1 MSNKVQLLVLSGILL
16 FPLAQTAHSRVIYGQ
31 DNRVEVSEAS
41 PFQQKLA
48 RSAATMISKDNLSRN
63 FLGTLQVSQKET
75 LRAYLER
82 ATPQGLPVC
91 RGERFVDQPTPG
103 SCSGFLIAPDL
114 IVTAGH
120 CMDDESACSDNSWV
134 FDFKAAPLSNK
145 AGTNIKNEDVYNCKK
160 RVSNYLNSA
169 TNLDYAVI
177 QLDRPVKG
185 REPLEINSNDKV
197 KNFTRL
203 VIIGSPSGLPL
214 KVADG
219 ASVRDNQHPHFFNAN
234 LDSFQGNS
242 GSGVFNAK
250 TGAIEGILVRGEQDF
265 SIDYAN
271 RCIQTYK
278 CSDFGCRG
286 EDVTRITAIP
296 EVGIQNALN
305 QAALTGD
312 VATLNTLLSLET
324 WVDFYTKDGQSALM
338 KAAQGGNKAATEVLL
353 KAGADVNLQDS
364 NGNSSLHHLARI
376 LNETSKD
383 TLDLLVQSGA
393 NLELKNSLG
402 ETALDVAVKSS
413 NSVGVELLIQKGAVK
428 KN

>member
-1 MSNKVQLLVLSGILL
+1 MSNKVQLLVLSGVLL
-16 FPLAQTAHSRVIYGQ
+16 FPLAQMANARVIYGE

-48 RSAATMISKDNLSRN
+48 RSAATMISKENLSRK
-63 FLGTLQVSQKET
+63 FFGKFKVSQKAT

-82 ATPQGLPVC
+82 ATSQGLPVC

-114 IVTAGH
+114 VVTAGH
-120 CMDDESACSDNSWV
+120 CMDDESACASNSWV
-134 FDFKAAPLSNK
+134 FDFKVDPQSNK
-145 AGTNIKNEDVYNCKK
+145 AGTSIKKEDVYNCKK
-160 RVSNYLNSA
+160 VVSNFLNAA
-169 TNLDYAVI
+169 TNLDYAVV

-185 REPLEINSNDKV
+185 REPLEINNQDKV
-197 KNFTRL
+197 KNFTKL

-219 ASVRDNQHPHFFNAN
+219 ASVRDNEHPHFFNAN

-242 GSGVFNAK
+242 GSGVFNAQ
-250 TGAIEGILVRGEQDF
+250 TGAVEGILVRGEQDF
-265 SIDYAN
+265 SLNYLN

-278 CSDFGCRG
+278 CSDIGCRG

-305 QAALTGD
+305 QASLSGD
-312 VATLNTLLSLET
+312 VDTLNQLLALKT

-338 KAAQGGNKAATEVLL
+338 KAAQGGHKATVEALL
-353 KAGADVNLQDS
+353 KAGAEVNLQDS
-364 NGNSSLHHLARI
+364 EGNSSLHHLARI

-383 TLDLLVQSGA
+383 TLDLLIQKGA

-402 ETALDVAVKSS
+402 ETALNVAAKNS
-413 NSVGVELLIQKGAVK
+413 NTAGVELLVQKGAIK
-428 KN
+428 